1 MSEEEFRGK
10 LVEVLQ
16 EELGPGYS
24 VKEKVNLIYW
34 VMIDRNL
41 EYKPKDPKNPRKD
54 IRKGEYAFQADI
66 AVGEERGGGFLP
78 LVVIEVKYEGFH
90 THDVLAYSEKALKH
104 KAIYPYVRYGL
115 VDGGEDHIP
124 LKFFI
129 HNVGLDFAIAVKDID
144 NREERQSLVNTV
156 KEQIEIARNLLDVFE
171 GRKVK
176 AFVARTLIQ
185 WSEHR
190 SWAKNLS
197 I

>member
-10 LVEVLQ
+10 LVKILQ
-16 EELGPGYS
+16 EELGSGYS

-41 EYKPKDPKNPRKD
+41 EYRPKDPKNPGRG
-54 IRKGEYAFQADI
+54 IRGGKYAFQTDI
-66 AVGEERGGGFLP
+66 AVGEEKSGGFLP
-78 LVVIEVKYEGFH
+78 LVVIEVKYEGFT

-115 VDGGEDHIP
+115 VDGGEDYIP

-144 NREERQSLVNTV
+144 DRSERQLLVNTV

-190 SWAKNLS
+190 S
-197 I
+197 

>member
-1 MSEEEFRGK
+1 MSEKEFRSK
-10 LVEVLQ
+10 LVKVLR
-16 EELGPGYS
+16 EELGSGYS
-24 VKEKVNLIYW
+24 VEEGVNLIYR
-34 VMIDRNL
+34 VMIDKNL
-41 EYKPKDPKNPRKD
+41 EYRPRDPKNPRRY
-54 IRKGEYAFQADI
+54 IRGGEYAFQADI
-66 AVGEERGGGFLP
+66 AVGEKRSGGFLP
-78 LVVIEVKYEGFH
+78 LVVIEVKYEGFN

-129 HNVGLDFAIAVKDID
+129 HNVSLDFAIAVKDID

-156 KEQIEIARNLLDVFE
+156 KEQIEVARNLLDVFE

-185 WSEHR
+185 WSEYR
-190 SWAKNLS
+190 S
-197 I
+197 

>member
-10 LVEVLQ
+10 LVKILQ
-16 EELGPGYS
+16 EELGSGYS

-41 EYKPKDPKNPRKD
+41 EYRPKDPKNPGRG
-54 IRKGEYAFQADI
+54 IREGEYAFQTDI
-66 AVGEERGGGFLP
+66 TVGEERSGGFLP
-78 LVVIEVKYEGFH
+78 LVVIEVKHKGRKHTGFT

-124 LKFFI
+124 LKFFV
-129 HNVGLDFAIAVKDID
+129 HNVGLDFAVAVKDID
-144 NREERQSLVNTV
+144 DRSERQLLVNTV
-156 KEQIEIARNLLDVFE
+156 KEQIEIAPNLLDVFE
-171 GRKVK
+171 DRKVK
-176 AFVARTLIQ
+176 AFVARTLIK

-190 SWAKNLS
+190 S
-197 I
+197 

>member
-10 LVEVLQ
+10 LAKVLR
-16 EELGPGYS
+16 EELGSGYS

-41 EYKPKDPKNPRKD
+41 EYRPKDPKITQRG
-54 IRKGEYAFQADI
+54 IRGGKYAFQTDI
-66 AVGEERGGGFLP
+66 AVGEEKSGGFLP
-78 LVVIEVKYEGFH
+78 LVVIEVKYEGFT

-115 VDGGEDHIP
+115 VDGGEDYIP
-124 LKFFI
+124 LKFFV

-144 NREERQSLVNTV
+144 DRSERQLLVNTV

-176 AFVARTLIQ
+176 AFVERTLIQ

-190 SWAKNLS
+190 S
-197 I
+197 

>member
-1 MSEEEFRGK
+1 MSEKEFREK
-10 LVEVLQ
+10 LVKVLR
-16 EELGPGYS
+16 EELGSSYS

-34 VMIDRNL
+34 VMIDKNL
-41 EYKPKDPKNPRKD
+41 EYRPRDPKNPRKD

-66 AVGEERGGGFLP
+66 AVGEERSGGFLP

-115 VDGGEDHIP
+115 VDGGEDYIP
-124 LKFFI
+124 LKFFV
-129 HNVGLDFAIAVKDID
+129 HNVGLDFAIAIKNLDD
-144 NREERQSLVNTV
+144 RNERQLLVNTV
-156 KEQIEIARNLLDVFE
+156 KEQIEVARNLLDVFE

-185 WSEHR
+185 WSGR
-190 SWAKNLS
+190 AL
-197 I
+197 IQ

>member
-1 MSEEEFRGK
+1 MSEEEFRSK
-10 LVEVLQ
+10 LVKALQ
-16 EELGPGYS
+16 EELGSGYS

-41 EYKPKDPKNPRKD
+41 EYRPKDPKITQRG
-54 IRKGEYAFQADI
+54 IRGGKYAFQTDI

-156 KEQIEIARNLLDVFE
+156 KEQIEVARNLLDVFE

-185 WSEHR
+185 WSEHK
-190 SWAKNLS
+190 S
-197 I
+197 